1 MEIDGFKSLQPYE
14 GVMMMD
20 DIFRPSLSEM
30 DSVVEKAVRESG
42 FTLHELEEQA
52 QANKFETL
60 SAKLAWMV
68 VSAKRS

>member
-1 MEIDGFKSLQPYE
+1 
-14 GVMMMD
+14 MD

-52 QANKFETL
+52 QANRFETL

-68 VSAKRS
+68 VSAERS